1 MDKLIYKEEAY
12 KIIGCCME
20 VHNELG
26 RGFSEII
33 YADALEIE
41 FINNNI
47 EYSREKKFNIN
58 YKGNILPH
66 YYRADF
72 VVFNKIILE
81 IKAISTLTNSHNKQT
96 INYLASSKLK
106 LGVLVNFGEDSLK
119 YKRIVL

>member
-1 MDKLIYKEEAY
+1 MK
-12 KIIGCCME
+12 
-20 VHNELG
+20 
-26 RGFSEII
+26 
-33 YADALEIE
+33 
-41 FINNNI
+41 
-47 EYSREKKFNIN
+47 YSRERKFNIN